1 MFRSKDFYLK
11 NIYNLKGNRMGRTK
25 DIFIDFSRGQVVGI
39 KVSNFTLKGKK
50 NYLDVK
56 KIMSFDEDILVTEL
70 ENKEGLKFSD
80 IKNMEVIDKAGN
92 VRGELEDLIID
103 DKTFKITGLIIS
115 GGIID
120 KIIKGKEIILINQ
133 SILGEDYILYL
144 GDDTVVVKNI
154 PREASFYDNYKK
166 A

>member
-92 VRGELEDLIID
+92 VRGELEDF
-103 DKTFKITGLIIS
+103 T
-115 GGIID
+115 
-120 KIIKGKEIILINQ
+120 E
-133 SILGEDYILYL
+133 
-144 GDDTVVVKNI
+144 
-154 PREASFYDNYKK
+154 
-166 A
+166 